1 MFKIRYLKENNLIS
15 TNPLIGEYMFER
27 MVIIK
32 DFDFAPLVKKTL
44 LL

>member
-1 MFKIRYLKENNLIS
+1 
-15 TNPLIGEYMFER
+15 MFER

-44 LL
+44 LLWKNTYTKILFPQILLKELFD